1 MKIAKCFVIST
12 IVAIRPPL
20 PPVYDK
26 GDALEKQTNFCTS
39 KNKSDFRKVKRKVEK
54 YIEK

>member
-1 MKIAKCFVIST
+1 MKIAIFFVIST

-26 GDALEKQTNFCTS
+26 GDALEKQRNVCTCKQIGFS
-39 KNKSDFRKVKRKVEK
+39 KGKTKS
-54 YIEK
+54 